1 MPRTLDPLRKRIFN
15 SIEKGVE
22 ALQKELTVQ
31 SGIELSTFSWQWK
44 HEPPF
49 RRTVDGSGAPYSIG
63 TLKESLS
70 ISRIKTKNSIGFSM
84 KWDPVS
90 QRENK
95 QFRYGSLVVTGHPN
109 FFKGEAN
116 PEYSARPFT
125 FLLIP
130 KEQRDIR
137 ILKTS
142 IAPDAKSLPETAW
155 HIGMERFKIAFNS
168 SMGLK

>member
-1 MPRTLDPLRKRIFN
+1 VSRTLDPLRRKILR
-15 SIEKGVE
+15 SVEKGVE
-22 ALQKELTVQ
+22 ALQKEMVVQ
-31 SGIELSTFSWQWK
+31 ANIEVSTFSWQWK
-44 HEPPF
+44 HEPPL

-70 ISRIKTKNSIGFSM
+70 VSKIKGSNSIGFSM
-84 KWDPVS
+84 KWDPIS
-90 QRENK
+90 QREGK

-109 FFKGEAN
+109 FFKGAAN

-125 FLLIP
+125 FLLMP
-130 KEQRDIR
+130 KEQRDVR

-155 HIGMERFKIAFNS
+155 HIGMERFKIAFSS
-168 SMGLK
+168 SMGMK